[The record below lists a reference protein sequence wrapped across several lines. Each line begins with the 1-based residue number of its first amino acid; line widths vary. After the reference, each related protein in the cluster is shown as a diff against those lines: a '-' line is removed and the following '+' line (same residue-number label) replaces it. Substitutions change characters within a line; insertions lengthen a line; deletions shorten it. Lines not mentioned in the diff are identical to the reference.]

1 MPTFHYYNGSNQN
14 LCEEVIVDYVERTLA
29 DWTVNW
35 TGDATFVDN
44 VHGMMEFEPAAVPLV
59 QSDRRHRAPLK
70 PDRPHA
76 AGEGRVLGPRARK
89 ALFDFGIILRD
100 WAAKP

>member
-44 VHGMMEFEPAAVPLV
+44 VHGMMELNRQRYLWFNPTGATGHP
-59 QSDRRHRAPLK
+59 
-70 PDRPHA
+70 
-76 AGEGRVLGPRARK
+76 
-89 ALFDFGIILRD
+89 
-100 WAAKP
+100 